1 MEAIGHII
9 ELLTHLTLGTSQSI
23 MANSGRGISL
33 IIGLSSSTLLFHHIL
48 LAIFLKMNLIPSHH
62 MYLSED
68 PRFLD
73 DFHEVS
79 SDDQQHLEKIARK
92 EHKKHHAHS
101 LLTPWTFEWYLN
113 IIITVFCMLF
123 AGMVSGLC
131 VGLAGIDHLQL
142 EVAAKQ
148 DPAVAK
154 SAKTIFRV
162 IDQHHWM
169 LVTLLLC
176 NAAALEFLP
185 LSMHKVV
192 PHYLTIIVSIVGVV
206 FISEVI
212 PMSICTGAKQI

>member
-1 MEAIGHII
+1 
-9 ELLTHLTLGTSQSI
+9 
-23 MANSGRGISL
+23 
-33 IIGLSSSTLLFHHIL
+33 
-48 LAIFLKMNLIPSHH
+48 
-62 MYLSED
+62 
-68 PRFLD
+68 
-73 DFHEVS
+73 
-79 SDDQQHLEKIARK
+79 
-92 EHKKHHAHS
+92 
-101 LLTPWTFEWYLN
+101 
-113 IIITVFCMLF
+113 
-123 AGMVSGLC
+123 MVSGLC